1 PVHQGTHFDLQ
12 RHHRSPDWRHGGD
25 LDPLVD
31 NNNEYIHLELFAQVQ
46 ANTTDVLDRMPLY
59 WLCYRHNNQISV
71 VIEPGASLIHAGRSR
86 SFLIAFT
93 SHLLDSLHDWHLKIL
108 LVAAKIRH
116 LAHIFFQGL

>member
-1 PVHQGTHFDLQ
+1 MGIIIDLTARQQTAHDTSHERDHHRLWKLPVHQGTHFDLQ

-93 SHLLDSLHDWHLKIL
+93 
-108 LVAAKIRH
+108 
-116 LAHIFFQGL
+116 